1 LSLFTRR
8 GTVAYLL
15 ENGLFLI
22 GDPPELFHGDL
33 LIEGDRI
40 AQVEKRVFI
49 LNVPGVVTI
58 DCQNYLVTPGFINAH
73 IHPNQLLNRG
83 FLEGLSTDDLLA
95 GMHGRHESKSDDDR
109 YWASLV
115 SIGEALRCGTTF
127 FSAFASEV
135 SRIGE
140 ALRDAGVRG
149 TLTVAP
155 KDQWLGNGPTPEVR
169 NTAKVLARLRDHAA
183 TKPAPLITASI
194 GAASEKGASAELL
207 RGIVKIA
214 GDTGARV
221 FMHVAEGRSAVEVS
235 RRLHDSNPIAY
246 LDKIGFLGPHVCLIH
261 ASGVTP
267 EEIPL
272 LATSSTA
279 VAHCPISNAKTA
291 AGVLPLEH
299 VLDAGI
305 PVGLG
310 TDAASTGNTN
320 NILVEGYFCALIHRV
335 ASSTMWPSARV
346 VYKMLTTGGA
356 AAVGMEHEIG
366 QIRPGYKA
374 DLALWDLRQSAF
386 LSNLADPIS
395 AFVFAASELTASRVF
410 IDGRLVFDREP
421 LMFDSRAAASRVAE
435 YANTL
440 RV

>member
-1 LSLFTRR
+1 M
-8 GTVAYLL
+8 AYLL
-15 ENGLFLI
+15 ENGSFLI
-22 GDPPELFHGDL
+22 GDPPELFRGDL
-33 LIEGDRI
+33 LIEADRI
-40 AQVEKRVFI
+40 ARVAKRI
-49 LNVPGVVTI
+49 STLNLPGVATI
-58 DCQNYLVTPGFINAH
+58 DCQNYLVTPGFINTH

-95 GMHGRHESKSDDDR
+95 GMHSRHGSKSDDDR

-115 SIGEALRCGTTF
+115 SIGEALKCGTTF

-155 KDQWLGNGPTPEVR
+155 KDQWLGLGPTPEVR
-169 NTAKVLARLRDHAA
+169 NTTKVLARLREHAVTSPSA
-183 TKPAPLITASI
+183 LVTASI

-207 RGIVKIA
+207 RGIVQIA
-214 GDTGARV
+214 RETGVRV

-235 RRLHDSNPIAY
+235 RRLHNSSSIAY
-246 LDKIGFLGPHVCLIH
+246 LEQIGFLGPHVCLIH
-261 ASGVTP
+261 LSGVTP

-272 LATSSTA
+272 LAASSTS

-299 VLDAGI
+299 VLNAGI
-305 PVGLG
+305 GVGLG

-320 NILVEGYFCALIHRV
+320 NILIEGYFCALLHRV
-335 ASSTMWPSARV
+335 VSASMWPPARV

-356 AAVGMEHEIG
+356 AAVGLQHEIG
-366 QIRPGYKA
+366 QISLGYKA

-386 LSNLADPIS
+386 LSNLADPIT
-395 AFVFAASELTASRVF
+395 AFVFAASELAASRVF
-410 IDGRLVFDREP
+410 VDGRLVFDEEP
-421 LMFDSRAAASRVAE
+421 LMFDSRSAASKVMT
-435 YANTL
+435 YATNL
-440 RV
+440 HH